1 MFVLVRG
8 RKRELFHVTCK
19 GGRGIASRER
29 ERERKNRFLQRCAVL
44 CSVLCREISALLD
57 HHDPIITFSVASSCF
72 LLLVTETK
80 GGNCTF
86 LRLSFPWEVRDS
98 IAEGLETLP
107 KEWNELPSLLFP
119 SCFCAQSWFVSILCG
134 WSYSPFF
141 RPCPSLR
148 REGSTF
154 IHKIGRQQRWKERG
168 GCKKRERRDAAS
180 SAFTHTV
187 FSARE
192 GRWDPIEEVSW
203 QAGRQISMVF
213 LLILLLFECGC
224 TEETWLGTER
234 RELIDFF
241 SASFFPFAS
250 KRRRTNLREES
261 TSYPPLAN

>member
-1 MFVLVRG
+1 MKKKVEPSSIVWNGEICFPIMFVLVRG

-107 KEWNELPSLLFP
+107 KEWNELPFLLF
-119 SCFCAQSWFVSILCG
+119 SFLF
-134 WSYSPFF
+134 
-141 RPCPSLR
+141 LR
-148 REGSTF
+148 SKLVRLNPV
-154 IHKIGRQQRWKERG
+154 W
-168 GCKKRERRDAAS
+168 
-180 SAFTHTV
+180 
-187 FSARE
+187 
-192 GRWDPIEEVSW
+192 
-203 QAGRQISMVF
+203 MV
-213 LLILLLFECGC
+213 L
-224 TEETWLGTER
+224 
-234 RELIDFF
+234 
-241 SASFFPFAS
+241 
-250 KRRRTNLREES
+250 
-261 TSYPPLAN
+261 